1 MLNLI
6 VGNIDSAAALVLV
19 TIFAGGT
26 LITVSIIVKR
36 RTMLE
41 INNEFELGKMKE
53 ADAHALNLA
62 QNARVEKVALAEMAM
77 KREIEFKRIDGGM
90 ITSHSS
96 KTEGQDG

>member
-26 LITVSIIVKR
+26 LITTSIIVKR
-36 RTMLE
+36 RTVLE
-41 INNEFELGKMKE
+41 INNEFELGRMKE

-62 QNARVEKVALAEMAM
+62 QNTRAEKVALAEMAL
-77 KREIEFKRIDGGM
+77 KREIEFKRIDSNM

-96 KTEGQDG
+96 STEGQD